1 MFVLIPLGVTMPPV
15 INKLICKECGLCF
28 EICPAHIFEKR
39 GGKVI
44 VAHGDECW
52 HCNSCRLDC
61 PEKAITLRLP
71 LPCMLLYV
79 DAVQEGGKL

>member
-1 MFVLIPLGVTMPPV
+1 MPPI
-15 INKLICKECGLCF
+15 INKTVCKECGLCF

-52 HCNSCRLDC
+52 HCNSCRMDC

-71 LPCMLLYV
+71 LPCMMLYV
-79 DAVQEGGKL
+79 DATQKGGGK